1 VCVPAPQSEWNEN
14 AAYLSKNSDV
24 AQPFASYFI
33 QALKGCGIFGRL
45 GDSSWM
51 RYSVDYTTE
60 HAKNTDYL
68 NNIVC
73 FLATSSLL
81 FVVIVFRILFICFC
95 SVLRYRFNRLFYC
108 IIFSFLSCLPLS
120 NIGFKKQ
127 LTTL

>member
-60 HAKNTDYL
+60 HAKKTDYL
-68 NNIVC
+68 DNIVC
-73 FLATSSLL
+73 FFATSSLL

-95 SVLRYRFNRLFYC
+95 SVLRYKFYRLFYC

-120 NIGFKKQ
+120 NIGF
-127 LTTL
+127 